1 MTERARKALTEFR
14 DLVKRLADFGAI
26 EGNGAA
32 AVMAFALEET
42 GLAKLYEN
50 TLDPQD
56 EARRENLDELLA
68 AAREHERAASYGG
81 EGDDPTIA
89 GFLDAV
95 TLRADADEADER
107 KGILLITL
115 HAAKGLEFDDVFL
128 AGAEDGSLPH
138 ASSRDDDDQFE
149 EERRL
154 AYVGMTRAK
163 ERLTISWVR
172 RRMVRG
178 EWMSRDRSPFL
189 DAIPGDV
196 VQYEDMTS
204 GFGGRSGTGRGDS
217 DSDFLDVNG
226 GRGSGGRQ
234 PFGGGAFGGGP
245 SGGRGGASSGGSLF
259 PDYENE
265 SQEPPGSSSSPSKKS
280 LFGRP
285 PIRNITPMRG
295 VMKRTPPPPT
305 ASGFRRGSKVLH
317 PEYGVGVVLTVEGSG
332 DAEKLVVYFDRAGRK
347 KFVAKFANLSPA

>member
-1 MTERARKALTEFR
+1 
-14 DLVKRLADFGAI
+14 
-26 EGNGAA
+26 
-32 AVMAFALEET
+32 MAFALEET
-42 GLAKLYEN
+42 GLARLYEDS
-50 TLDPQD
+50 LDPQD

-68 AAREHERAASYGG
+68 AAREHERAASYGA
-81 EGDDPTIA
+81 EGDDPSIA

-138 ASSRDDDDQFE
+138 ASSKDDDDEFE

-189 DAIPGDV
+189 DAIPGEV
-196 VQYEDMTS
+196 VQYEDLTS
-204 GFGGRSGTGRGDS
+204 ALRSFEVRRGA
-217 DSDFLDVNG
+217 
-226 GRGSGGRQ
+226 
-234 PFGGGAFGGGP
+234 PA
-245 SGGRGGASSGGSLF
+245 ASLF

-265 SQEPPGSSSSPSKKS
+265 SQEAPGAPPLRRAFPARRISPV
-280 LFGRP
+280 RP
-285 PIRNITPMRG
+285 

-305 ASGFRRGSKVLH
+305 ASGYRRGSKVAH
-317 PEYGVGVVLTVEGSG
+317 PEYGLGIVLTVEGSG

-347 KFVAKFANLSPA
+347 KFVARFANLTPA